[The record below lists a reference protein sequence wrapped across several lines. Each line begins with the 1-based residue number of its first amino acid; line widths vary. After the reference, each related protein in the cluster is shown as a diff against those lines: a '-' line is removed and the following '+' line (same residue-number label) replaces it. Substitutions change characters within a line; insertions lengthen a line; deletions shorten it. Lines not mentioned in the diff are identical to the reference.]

1 MHMHFRSIWISD
13 THLGGKNLK
22 SEQLLEFLQSTES
35 EYLYLVG
42 DIFDFWKLKRKWF
55 WSPINNRII
64 DLILDKA
71 RDGTQ
76 VFYLPGNHDAV
87 LRNYAGTTFN
97 GIKICNEIVH
107 TAADHSR
114 YLVLHGDQF
123 DCIVQN
129 KEWLA
134 GVGSYAYEILLNINR
149 WYNRLRELRGK
160 PYHSISAAIKHS
172 CKRSVN
178 YISNYE
184 QELADVVQEQKV
196 DGIICGHIHHAS
208 IKTMD
213 NFLYSNS
220 GDWVESC
227 TALAEN
233 QSGTLGLV
241 QWMEV
246 NPVTVLSTD
255 KKHEKNRY
263 SDRCLAPT
271 N

>member
-1 MHMHFRSIWISD
+1 MQMHFRSIWISD

-22 SEQLLEFLQSTES
+22 SEQLLEFLQRTES

-55 WSPINNRII
+55 WPPINNRII

-97 GIKICNEIVH
+97 GIKICDKIVH

-134 GVGSYAYEILLNINR
+134 GVGSYAYEILLKINR
-149 WYNRLRELRGK
+149 WYNR
-160 PYHSISAAIKHS
+160 AA
-172 CKRSVN
+172 
-178 YISNYE
+178 
-184 QELADVVQEQKV
+184 
-196 DGIICGHIHHAS
+196 
-208 IKTMD
+208 
-213 NFLYSNS
+213 
-220 GDWVESC
+220 
-227 TALAEN
+227 
-233 QSGTLGLV
+233 
-241 QWMEV
+241 
-246 NPVTVLSTD
+246 
-255 KKHEKNRY
+255 
-263 SDRCLAPT
+263 
-271 N
+271 